1 MFTHDHQVPLYS
13 RIPQSLRLGINIDSS
28 MHCNLFGL
36 VSDPIQ
42 IFFYFFIN
50 GTALKVSTL

>member
-13 RIPQSLRLGINIDSS
+13 RIPQSLQLGTNIDSS

-36 VSDPIQ
+36 DSILFQ